1 MPTIS
6 SELDRLAAD
15 VMAVLAAT
23 RPPRNYAAAAPALYE
38 RFAIKVTPDN
48 LRAWHVRRVAV
59 DLSDR
64 TPADIRCDIDDYA
77 EAIRLWRE
85 ERRTW
90 ATISRLLK
98 DGFAFEASEQRLRG
112 WWHRRENRATKIAAS
127 SASVGTGVA
136 SMAAGLPPAP
146 APHSQAPSPAPTA
159 PAPQIPSSI
168 TSASPPA
175 SVHVSR
181 ALPGENDAQRRIR
194 ESRERRAAETGIQD
208 AMLDRL
214 AAGSATAGSAAP

>member
-38 RFAIKVTPDN
+38 RFAVKVTPDN

-90 ATISRLLK
+90 ATISRLLM
-98 DGFAFEASEQRLRG
+98 DGFAFDASEQRLRG
-112 WWHRRENRATKIAAS
+112 WWHRRETRATKIAAS
-127 SASVGTGVA
+127 SAAVGTGVA
-136 SMAAGLPPAP
+136 SMVAGLPPAP
-146 APHSQAPSPAPTA
+146 APQTQPGITA
-159 PAPQIPSSI
+159 S
-168 TSASPPA
+168 SPPPIFP
-175 SVHVSR
+175 VSR

-194 ESRERRAAETGIQD
+194 EARERRAAETGIQD
-208 AMLDRL
+208 ALLDRL
-214 AAGSATAGSAAP
+214 AAGSVTAGSAAP